1 MGSSTHT
8 GYTERLTQFIC
19 ITPLNDAYIHTYIL
33 GISDLHL
40 VIEENILVS
49 LSYDAT
55 CKLLDP
61 HSGQVLF
68 SVNNHRRCMY
78 TGITSVTANM
88 RQ

>member
-8 GYTERLTQFIC
+8 GYSERLTQFSC
-19 ITPLNDAYIHTYIL
+19 ITPLNDAYIHTYIHTYIL

-78 TGITSVTANM
+78 TGISSHC
-88 RQ
+88 